1 MKIRNQIQ
9 FDQLRKYF
17 DSIDDSLYAFS
28 YSKNVLIPLY
38 RKQMIY

>member
-17 DSIDDSLYAFS
+17 DTIDDSLYGFS
-28 YSKNVLIPLY
+28 YSKNVAFP
-38 RKQMIY
+38 